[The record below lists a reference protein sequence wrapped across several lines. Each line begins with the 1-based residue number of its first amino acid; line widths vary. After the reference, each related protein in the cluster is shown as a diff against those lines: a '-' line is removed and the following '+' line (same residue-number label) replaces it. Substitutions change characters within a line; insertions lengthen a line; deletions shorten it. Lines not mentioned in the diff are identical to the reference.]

1 MTSVR
6 RLLRACLVAVPL
18 ACGTAAGLAQTIPGV
33 AARVNGVAISN
44 LRLERHFEE
53 VLTTQRR
60 NISSM
65 INPRVY
71 KKLKRDALDQL
82 IEREVLWQAAQA
94 DGVVAADAEV
104 QAALQQMEAK
114 LGSRDAFVRKLERA
128 GFDEKSYA
136 ETIRRE
142 LSGASYL
149 VQKSSGTPSVNDD
162 EVAAFYRQNQARFHK
177 PEAARARHILITVA
191 TNATP
196 QERAAARTKIDAL
209 RAELQGGADFAE
221 LARRHSEDSTAQGG
235 GDLGDVERGRT
246 VKPFEE
252 ALFALAPGQVSD
264 VVPTRFG
271 LHLIKLEARV
281 PAVTQPLDEV
291 QDGIRARLLAE
302 KRTALAREVI
312 AGLRAS
318 ARTEVLLNLD

>member
-1 MTSVR
+1 MNSVR
-6 RLLRACLVAVPL
+6 RLVRTCLVAAPL
-18 ACGTAAGLAQTIPGV
+18 ALGLAAGLAQTIPGV

-53 VLTTQRR
+53 YLTTQRR

-65 INPRVY
+65 INPGVY
-71 KKLKRDALDQL
+71 KKLKREALDQL
-82 IEREVLWQAAQA
+82 IERELLWQAAQA
-94 DGVVAADAEV
+94 DGVVAADTEV
-104 QAALQQMEAK
+104 QAALQQMQAK
-114 LGSRDAFVRKLERA
+114 LGSRDAFLLKLERA

-136 ETIRRE
+136 EVIKHE

-149 VQKSSGTPSVNDD
+149 VRKSSGTPFVNDD
-162 EVAAFYRQNQARFHK
+162 EVATFYRQNMHRFHK
-177 PEAARARHILITVA
+177 PEAARARHILIKVA
-191 TNATP
+191 ANATP
-196 QERAAARTKIDAL
+196 QERSAARAKIDAL
-209 RAELQGGADFAE
+209 HAELQGGADFAE
-221 LARRHSEDSTAQGG
+221 LARRHSEDSTAPGG

-264 VVPTRFG
+264 EVQTRFG
-271 LHLIKLEARV
+271 LHLIKLEALV
-281 PAVTQPLDEV
+281 PAVTQPLAEV

-302 KRTALAREVI
+302 KRTALAREVV

-318 ARTEVLLNLD
+318 ARTEVLLKLD

>member
-1 MTSVR
+1 MNSVR
-6 RLLRACLVAVPL
+6 RILRACLVAAPL
-18 ACGTAAGLAQTIPGV
+18 ALGLAAGQAQTIPGV

-53 VLTTQRR
+53 YLTSQRR

-71 KKLKRDALDQL
+71 KKLKREALDQL

-94 DGVVAADAEV
+94 DGVVAADTEV
-104 QAALQQMEAK
+104 QAALQQMQAK
-114 LGSRDAFVRKLERA
+114 LGSRDAFLLKLERA

-136 ETIRRE
+136 EVIKHE
-142 LSGASYL
+142 LSGASWL
-149 VQKSSGTPSVNDD
+149 VRKSSGTPTVNDD
-162 EVAAFYRQNQARFHK
+162 EVAAFYRQNMHRFHK
-177 PEAARARHILITVA
+177 PEAARARHILIKVGA
-191 TNATP
+191 NATP
-196 QERAAARTKIDAL
+196 QERSAARTKIDAL

-221 LARRHSEDSTAQGG
+221 LARRHSEDSTAPGG

-264 VVPTRFG
+264 GVQTGFG
-271 LHLIKLEARV
+271 MHLIKLEAMV
-281 PAVTQPLDEV
+281 PGLTQPLAEV

-302 KRTALAREVI
+302 KRTALAREVV
-312 AGLRAS
+312 AGLRAR
-318 ARTEVLLNLD
+318 ARAEVLLNLD

>member
-6 RLLRACLVAVPL
+6 RLLRACLLAAPL
-18 ACGTAAGLAQTIPGV
+18 ALGLSAVAQNIPGV

-53 VLTTQRR
+53 YLRNQRR
-60 NISSM
+60 NVSAM

-104 QAALQQMEAK
+104 HEALQQIEAK
-114 LGSRDAFVRKLERA
+114 LGSRDALRRKLEHA

-136 ETIRRE
+136 EYIRHE

-149 VQKSSGTPSVNDD
+149 VRKSSGTPAVNDD
-162 EVAAFYRQNQARFHK
+162 EVANFYRQNMHRFHK
-177 PEAARARHILITVA
+177 PAAARARHILVKVA
-191 TNATP
+191 ANATP
-196 QERAAARTKIDAL
+196 PEHAAARAKIDAL
-209 RAELQGGADFAE
+209 RAELAAGADFAE
-221 LARRHSEDSTAQGG
+221 LARRHSEDSTAQASGE
-235 GDLGDVERGRT
+235 LGDVERGRT
-246 VKPFEE
+246 VRPFEE
-252 ALFALAPGQVSD
+252 ALFALAPGQVSE

-271 LHLIKLEARV
+271 LHLIKLEALV
-281 PAVTQPLDEV
+281 PAVTQPLAEV
-291 QDGIRARLLAE
+291 QEGIRARLLAE
-302 KRTALAREVI
+302 KRTALAREVV